1 MRLREFKKLFLSD
14 GAYFPWSG
22 NHAPD
27 LVDVFLR
34 SGNHH
39 PDSVGDFP
47 WSGFRVL
54 DPGDD
59 FPGSESLCT
68 CL

>member
-14 GAYFPWSG
+14 GAYYY
-22 NHAPD
+22 APD

>member
-34 SGNHH
+34 SGNHR
-39 PDSVGDFP
+39 PD
-47 WSGFRVL
+47 L
-54 DPGDD
+54 GDD

>member
-22 NHAPD
+22 NH
-27 LVDVFLR
+27 
-34 SGNHH
+34 H
-39 PDSVGDFP
+39 PDPVGDYP